1 MLFRSERKQEEIKE
15 RGGEEE
21 KRGWNYQSGG
31 IDAITVSGRRGPARV
46 AAFAGEGAGGEK
58 ALVVAPLGRRK

>member
-1 MLFRSERKQEEIKE
+1 MYRQKNE
-15 RGGEEE
+15 
-21 KRGWNYQSGG
+21 GG
-31 IDAITVSGRRGPARV
+31 IRRGKGSPHLGSGRRGPARV